1 MLSEN
6 LKKYRKEKKLT
17 KMELSRQA
25 NVSVRTIEHIEYKKT
40 TNPKIQTLQK
50 LSNTL
55 NVAVED
61 LLK

>member
-6 LKKYRKEKKLT
+6 LKNYRKEKRFT

-25 NVSVRTIEHIEYKKT
+25 NVSVRTIEHIEYNKT

>member
-25 NVSVRTIEHIEYKKT
+25 NVSVRTIEHIEYNKT